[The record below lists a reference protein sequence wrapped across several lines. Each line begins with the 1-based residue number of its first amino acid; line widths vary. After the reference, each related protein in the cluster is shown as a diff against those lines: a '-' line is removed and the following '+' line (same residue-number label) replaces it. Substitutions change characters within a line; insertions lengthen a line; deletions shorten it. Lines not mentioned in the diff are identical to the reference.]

1 MTKMEA
7 TGYTDPQELANSI
20 GAQEAAAADAEQA
33 YMVQKQLEENA
44 QGENEAEADNPPEQ
58 PPVMPTS
65 ESRPLTDEET
75 QKLLAEMDSD
85 QDTNNNQFVEA
96 GSGSNDTTDFA

>member
-20 GAQEAAAADAEQA
+20 GAAEAAAADAEQA

-44 QGENEAEADNPPEQ
+44 QKENNAEADNPSDIPSAST
-58 PPVMPTS
+58 TS
-65 ESRPLTDEET
+65 RELTDEESK
-75 QKLLAEMDSD
+75 KLFAEADA

-96 GSGSNDTTDFA
+96 GSGSDDTTDFA